1 VAGAAGGA
9 KDAEAH
15 WTGPYKQTDK
25 MTDVETTTWANNS
38 TDGSAMLFLKH
49 NKPNGYHPVIMA
61 NNFKFQRPANDIA
74 PYGRLRIDKG
84 PVIPV
89 LFGYY
94 ADSNSGVM
102 ITADFNN
109 PGPYPRLGDLIANAK
124 KEVLVDVGAISSKGI
139 LEFPIDK
146 ISESVNRG
154 VAEGE
159 QRMSRAAKGHE
170 KYGKEGMQALAKAGR
185 EGASEKELDTIRD
198 KHDKYDE
205 DLSEEAKKGLY
216 YYVNKRKKAGTS
228 RDADHPKAPSPQD
241 WKNAAKTAKKESVAE
256 TTSSGS
262 VASNMGGGNGFANGG
277 PGTIARPKM
286 KKKQ

>member
-1 VAGAAGGA
+1 MKTLRETIDQLDEISRRGFLKGAGAAAVAGAAGGA

-61 NNFKFQRPANDIA
+61 NNFKFQRPANDVA

-146 ISESVNRG
+146 ISESVNQG
-154 VAEGE
+154 VAEE
-159 QRMSRAAKGHE
+159 ASPE
-170 KYGKEGMQALAKAGR
+170 ALVKIDQVYQ
-185 EGASEKELDTIRD
+185 K
-198 KHDKYDE
+198 
-205 DLSEEAKKGLY
+205 
-216 YYVNKRKKAGTS
+216 
-228 RDADHPKAPSPQD
+228 
-241 WKNAAKTAKKESVAE
+241 
-256 TTSSGS
+256 
-262 VASNMGGGNGFANGG
+262 
-277 PGTIARPKM
+277 
-286 KKKQ
+286 